1 LLRRVPQMND
11 VVARLQR
18 RWSDAFARADI
29 DALASLYTNDALFFG
44 SMPDLYLQRSGV
56 RRYFETLPKGYEAA
70 AFADSPCIELAP
82 DLIASAGF
90 VRFTGERDG
99 ERFSILYRMSWTL
112 IRTGDDWKIASHHAS
127 PKNPA

>member
-1 LLRRVPQMND
+1 MND
-11 VVARLQR
+11 VVAQIQR

-44 SMPDLYLQRSGV
+44 SKPDLYVGRIGV
-56 RRYFETLPKGYEAA
+56 RRYFETLAKGYEAA
-70 AFADSPCIELAP
+70 AFADTSCIELAR
-82 DLIASAGF
+82 DLIAAAGF

-99 ERFSILYRMSWTL
+99 ERFAILYRVSWTL

-127 PKNPA
+127 PKNSA